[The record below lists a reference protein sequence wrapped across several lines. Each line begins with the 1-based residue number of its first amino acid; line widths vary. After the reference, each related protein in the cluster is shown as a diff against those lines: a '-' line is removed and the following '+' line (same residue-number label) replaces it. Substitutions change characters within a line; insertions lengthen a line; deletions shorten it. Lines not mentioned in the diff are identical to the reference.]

1 MDSSDP
7 QGWSTTEYKFIIQ
20 DGDDDDSSSSSD
32 GYSSDEQII
41 NFDKSSKNKT
51 KYKKILTEEEL
62 LPE

>member
-1 MDSSDP
+1 MDSSDQ
-7 QGWSTTEYKFIIQ
+7 QGWATTEYKFIIQ
-20 DGDDDDSSSSSD
+20 DGDDDDSSSSD

-41 NFDKSSKNKT
+41 NFDKSYKNKT

>member
-20 DGDDDDSSSSSD
+20 DGDDDDSSSSD

-41 NFDKSSKNKT
+41 NFDKSYKNKT